1 MRFIMPLKKKSS
13 NSKHS
18 NLKFKISWSSCRSLK
33 NLKKGGWGDHQDLW
47 EPLISAEWNKFNTAN
62 NKSIGWDMYTNLV
75 LCELAGINE
84 LVLLITG
91 TSPLYSVRG
100 RLTCLSDPGDK
111 IWQGEKIPYKPI
123 NHGNREYANFNNVLY
138 SPKLARE

>member
-1 MRFIMPLKKKSS
+1 
-13 NSKHS
+13 
-18 NLKFKISWSSCRSLK
+18 
-33 NLKKGGWGDHQDLW
+33 
-47 EPLISAEWNKFNTAN
+47 
-62 NKSIGWDMYTNLV
+62 MYTNLV

-123 NHGNREYANFNNVLY
+123 NHGNREYANFIMYFIHQSWQESKTSMYIYESTYMYVY
-138 SPKLARE
+138 HKY